1 MKKTFPLQA
10 EGKHP
15 DRVLDRVKHEV
26 RKYIKRERGR
36 PLPEGVDFWDFD
48 CQFGLS
54 EDTAAPIHPAQLIER
69 IDAAAREQAAQVFV
83 GLWAKHGVRTRRP
96 ASAPTGDGTAASS
109 AAATDADTGTTK
121 AD

>member
-26 RKYIKRERGR
+26 RKYIKRERAR

-48 CQFGLS
+48 CHFGLS
-54 EDTAAPIHPAQLIER
+54 EEAAAPIHPAQLIAR
-69 IDAAAREQAAQVFV
+69 IDAAAREQAAQVYV

-96 ASAPTGDGTAASS
+96 ASESTGDDAAAPTAAP
-109 AAATDADTGTTK
+109 TDTDTGTAN